1 MKKMRCGT
9 DFIVC
14 ASILFTA
21 AHLTAAPRDWQK
33 NPAIVELDTPEDI
46 YAIGDAHSDY
56 NRLKKALHGAGVA
69 DEAGH
74 WIAGR
79 AVLVSTGDM
88 IDKGPRA
95 LDVLLFYKT
104 LRDDARSQGGNVI
117 ILAGNHE
124 AEFLAN
130 PAAPK
135 GAVFAK
141 QLKEAHISPA
151 EVGACHG
158 STGEF
163 LCSLAFGAR
172 INEWFFSHAG
182 NPRGRTVS
190 ELKADI
196 QKGIDHDGYRTPQ
209 LIGND
214 SLLEARLDEDGPN
227 GKPWLQE
234 GMPNLN
240 EQALLTAYTGA
251 LGVQHIVEGHK
262 PSDVEFL
269 DGSKRRAGEMFQQ
282 FGLLFLIDTGMSE
295 GVNNSHGAVLHITT
309 KNKKAEAVCPNGK
322 STLLWDEKNKQI
334 TGRAAPC
341 PG

>member
-1 MKKMRCGT
+1 MRRAA
-9 DFIVC
+9 FAV
-14 ASILFTA
+14 ILAVAQLHA
-21 AHLTAAPRDWQK
+21 ATRDWAK
-33 NPAIVELDTPEDI
+33 YPPIVELDTPEDI

-56 NRLKKALHGAGVA
+56 TRLKKALHGAGLT
-69 DEAGH
+69 DESGH
-74 WIAGR
+74 WTAGR

-135 GAVFAK
+135 GKEFAR
-141 QLKEAHISPA
+141 QLKEARIDPA
-151 EVGACHG
+151 DVGACKG

-182 NPRGRTVS
+182 NPGGRTIAQ
-190 ELKADI
+190 LKSDI
-196 QKGIDHDGYRTPQ
+196 INGVDHEGYGTKE

-214 SLLEARLDEDGPN
+214 SLLEARLDQDGPN
-227 GKPWLQE
+227 GKPWLRE
-234 GMPNLN
+234 SMPNLD
-240 EQALLTAYTGA
+240 EKALLTAYTNA

-262 PSDVEFL
+262 PSEVEFL
-269 DGSKRRAGEMFQQ
+269 DGTTRRAGEMFQR

-295 GVNNSHGAVLHITT
+295 GVNNSHGAVLHIHT
-309 KNKKAEAVCPNGK
+309 KPKAAEAVCPNGK
-322 STLLWDEKNKQI
+322 STVLWDEKTKQN

>member
-1 MKKMRCGT
+1 MRHSAAQV
-9 DFIVC
+9 FAC
-14 ASILFTA
+14 AGLLLGMA
-21 AHLTAAPRDWQK
+21 RVNAAPRDWVL
-33 NPAIVELDTPEDI
+33 NPAIVQLDTPEDI

-56 NRLKKALHGAGVA
+56 NRLKKALRGAGLT

-74 WIAGR
+74 WTGGH
-79 AVLVSTGDM
+79 AVLISTGDM

-104 LRDDARSQGGNVI
+104 LRDDARSQGGKVI

-135 GAVFAK
+135 GAMFNK
-141 QLKEAHISPA
+141 QLKEAHLIPA
-151 EVGACHG
+151 EVGACQG

-172 INEWFFSHAG
+172 VNEWFFSHAG
-182 NPRGRTVS
+182 NPGGRT
-190 ELKADI
+190 LTKLMADL
-196 QKGIDHDGYRTPQ
+196 QNGVDHDGYGTQ
-209 LIGND
+209 ELVGND

-227 GKPWLQE
+227 GKSWLQE
-234 GMPNLN
+234 GMPKLT
-240 EQALLTAYTGA
+240 EQELLAGYAKA

-262 PSDVEFL
+262 PTDVDFL
-269 DGSKRRAGEMFQQ
+269 DGTKRRAGEMFQR

-295 GVNNSHGAVLHITT
+295 GVNNSHGAVLRITLRG
-309 KNKKAEAVCPNGK
+309 KKVEAVCPSGK
-322 STLLWDEKNKQI
+322 STVLWDEKTKQI

>member
-1 MKKMRCGT
+1 MRFFVIAAILAT
-9 DFIVC
+9 AQLH
-14 ASILFTA
+14 AS
-21 AHLTAAPRDWQK
+21 PRDWQK
-33 NPAIVELDTPEDI
+33 NPAIIELETQEDI

-56 NRLKKALHGAGVA
+56 NRLRKALHGAGLT
-69 DEAGH
+69 DESGH
-74 WIAGR
+74 WIAGH

-135 GAVFAK
+135 GAVFAR
-141 QLKEAHISPA
+141 QLKEAHIDPA
-151 EVGACHG
+151 EAGACKG

-182 NPRGRTVS
+182 NPGGRTMAQ
-190 ELKADI
+190 LKADI
-196 QKGIDHDGYRTPQ
+196 QDGVDLEGYGTRQ
-209 LIGND
+209 LVGND
-214 SLLEARLDEDGPN
+214 TLLEARLDEDGPN
-227 GKPWLQE
+227 GRPWLQE
-234 GMPNLN
+234 GMPKLD
-240 EQALLTAYTGA
+240 ERALLSTYTKA
-251 LGVQHIVEGHK
+251 LGVQHLVEGHK
-262 PSDVEFL
+262 PNDVEFL
-269 DGSKRRAGEMFQQ
+269 DGTKRRAGEMFQQ

-295 GVNNSHGAVLHITT
+295 GVNNSHGAVLRITARG
-309 KNKKAEAVCPNGK
+309 KKTEAVCPNGK
-322 STLLWDEKNKQI
+322 ATTLWDEKTKQI